1 MKSLVVLSAL
11 TAVFLTDV
19 YCFDTECNATL
30 SWNVAPEDH
39 PDIPRERIE
48 ELLRCPEELHGCSDS
63 RINCTEELFVV
74 TCSCADNCQSYGDCC
89 WDAGLTLKSTVAA
102 ACIGRNEDKYS
113 GRDFYAITGC
123 HPNWPD
129 DEVRSSCENAT
140 KLKEDFYLIPVTSTE
155 RQLTYLNA
163 FCALCNYDLDNT
175 SMFWNASGRGRK
187 LQVSPPQYA
196 LDNKDVFFWPC
207 DSNLLNVQTCPE
219 NASTEMRRKCST
231 YFAPVK
237 TEDNE
242 TETETVYKNVY
253 CGLCNGVDLSSMKC
267 VPKIVRL
274 ELWPRIQLR
283 TKFRFSL
290 VDLVRPVV
298 SQGSCFSWHNDK
310 CYIKAP
316 QYAFSNSS
324 TVAENENE
332 TMINETTNITM
343 TGHEAD
349 NVQSYLTV
357 VCISLSLICLF
368 LKFVV
373 YGFYKSSRTFS
384 SRCTLCL
391 SGTLFWSHLLFLLG
405 NSFDAP
411 KPVCIGVAIVL
422 HYGFL
427 STFFWTSVLS
437 FDIWKNVAAVRLS
450 SSRTGGFLLYAL
462 IAWGGPVVVVALC
475 AVLNWTVPEFVLSPQ
490 YGRFSCWIGSL
501 WSQLT
506 FFLMPMVVLLL
517 LDIGFYIH
525 IVVKIRNTAKRAAAF
540 DFKGGGNQSHMGL
553 FVKLAFIMGTTWLV
567 GFVAAFVN
575 TLALDIIVIV
585 LIGLQ
590 GVYLF
595 FGFKDYQ
602 HLLPKRFRKK
612 KAVSTGVSTVHT
624 EMSSSGR
631 DLSER
636 DVVHRSPAGMDPE
649 KTK

>member
-11 TAVFLTDV
+11 AALFLTDV
-19 YCFDTECNATL
+19 YCFEDECNATL

-48 ELLRCPEELHGCSDS
+48 DLLRCPEELHGCSHT
-63 RINCTEELFVV
+63 RVKCTEQRYAV

-89 WDAGLTLKSTVAA
+89 WDAGVTLKSTVAA
-102 ACIGRNEDKYS
+102 NCIGRKVDDNY
-113 GRDFYAITGC
+113 GQMFYAITGC

-129 DEVRSSCENAT
+129 DDVRSSCENEINP
-140 KLKEDFYLIPVTSTE
+140 KEDFYLIPVTSE
-155 RQLTYLNA
+155 RQVTYLNG

-175 SMFWNASGRGRK
+175 SVFWNACEGGTK
-187 LQVSPPQYA
+187 LQVRPPQYA
-196 LDNKDVFFWPC
+196 DDNKDVFFWPC
-207 DSNLLNVQTCPE
+207 ESRLVNVQSCPE
-219 NASTEMRRKCST
+219 NASAETKQKCST
-231 YFAPVK
+231 YFAPVR

-242 TETETVYKNVY
+242 TEEETVYKNVY

-267 VPKIVRL
+267 VPKQVVL
-274 ELWPRIQLR
+274 EKWPLS
-283 TKFRFSL
+283 KFLKPGRVSL
-290 VDLVRPVV
+290 VELLRPVV
-298 SQGSCFSWHNDK
+298 SQGSCFSWHNGK
-310 CYIKAP
+310 YYIKTP
-316 QYAFSNSS
+316 QYAFSNASR
-324 TVAENENE
+324 VAENETVLNS
-332 TMINETTNITM
+332 TNITM
-343 TGHEAD
+343 IGHEPY

-373 YGFYKSSRTFS
+373 HALNKSSRTFS

-391 SGTLFWSHLLFLLG
+391 SGTLFWSHLIFLLG
-405 NSFDAP
+405 NSFDKS

-437 FDIWKNVAAVRLS
+437 FDILKNVAATRLS
-450 SSRTGGFLLYAL
+450 SSRTGGFLLYSL
-462 IAWGGPVVVVALC
+462 IAWGGPLVVVALC
-475 AVLNWTVPEFVLSPQ
+475 AVLNWTVPEFVLSPR

-506 FFLMPMVVLLL
+506 FFLMPMVVLLM
-517 LDIGFYIH
+517 LDICFYIH
-525 IVVKIRNTAKRAAAF
+525 IVAKIRNTDKHAAAF
-540 DFKGGGNQSHMGL
+540 DFKSGGNQSHMGL
-553 FVKLAFIMGTTWLV
+553 FVKLAFIMGTTWLL

-602 HLLPKRFRKK
+602 HLLSK
-612 KAVSTGVSTVHT
+612 
-624 EMSSSGR
+624 
-631 DLSER
+631 
-636 DVVHRSPAGMDPE
+636 
-649 KTK
+649 

>member
-1 MKSLVVLSAL
+1 MKSLVVLSVL
-11 TAVFLTDV
+11 GAVFLTDV
-19 YCFDTECNATL
+19 YCFENECNATL

-48 ELLRCPEELHGCSDS
+48 DLLRCPEELHGCSDT
-63 RINCTEELFVV
+63 RVNCTERLYAV
-74 TCSCADNCQSYGDCC
+74 TCSCADNCQSYGYCC
-89 WDAGLTLKSTVAA
+89 WDAGLKLKSAVAA
-102 ACIGRNEDKYS
+102 KCIEHNVDKKN

-140 KLKEDFYLIPVTSTE
+140 NLKEDFYLIPVTSE
-155 RQLTYLNA
+155 RQVTYFNG

-175 SMFWNASGRGRK
+175 SVFWNASGSGTN

-207 DSNLLNVQTCPE
+207 DPYLVNVKTCPE
-219 NASTEMRRKCST
+219 NASTEIRRKCST
-231 YFAPVK
+231 YFAPVR

-242 TETETVYKNVY
+242 TEEETVYNNVY
-253 CGLCNGVDLSSMKC
+253 CGLCNGVQLSLMKC
-267 VPKIVRL
+267 VPKQVVL
-274 ELWPRIQLR
+274 ETWSRIQFKSK
-283 TKFRFSL
+283 TRFSL

-316 QYAFSNSS
+316 HYAFYNTS
-324 TVAENENE
+324 TVAENE
-332 TMINETTNITM
+332 TMLNSTNITM
-343 TGHEAD
+343 TGHED
-349 NVQSYLTV
+349 YNVQSYLTFI
-357 VCISLSLICLF
+357 CISLSLICLF

-373 YGFYKSSRTFS
+373 YVLNKSSRTFS

-437 FDIWKNVAAVRLS
+437 FDIWKNVAATRLS
-450 SSRTGGFLLYAL
+450 SSRTGGFLLYSL

-475 AVLNWTVPEFVLSPQ
+475 AVLNWTVPEFVLSPR
-490 YGRFSCWIGSL
+490 YGHFSCWIGSL

-506 FFLMPMVVLLL
+506 FFLMPMVVLLI

-525 IVVKIRNTAKRAAAF
+525 IIVKIRNTAKRAAAF

-553 FVKLAFIMGTTWLV
+553 FVKLAFIMGTTWLL

-602 HLLPKRFRKK
+602 HLLPKRFRKR
-612 KAVSTGVSTVHT
+612 KAVATGVSTAHT

-636 DVVHRSPAGMDPE
+636 DVVYRSPAAVEPE